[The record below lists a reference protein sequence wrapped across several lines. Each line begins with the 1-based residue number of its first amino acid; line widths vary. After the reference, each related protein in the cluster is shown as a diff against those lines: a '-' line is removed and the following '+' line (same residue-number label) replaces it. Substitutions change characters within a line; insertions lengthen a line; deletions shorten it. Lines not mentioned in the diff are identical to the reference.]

1 MMLINSVE
9 MARVTGV
16 PLSYLLTR
24 GQQIK
29 VVSQIYRKAKTLNLV
44 IPVMSRG
51 GMEETFEGATVIE
64 PIRGFYDEPIATLD
78 FASLYPSIM
87 MAHNLCY
94 STLLTQSQA
103 RELPADAYVRT
114 PTGACFIKSHVRRG
128 VLPDILDELI
138 KARAQARKD
147 LKEASDPFTKAV
159 LNGRQLALKISA
171 NSVYGFTGAT
181 VGQLPCL
188 EISSSVTAFGR
199 DMIHKTAALVEE
211 KYTIA
216 NGYQHNAK
224 VVYGDTDSVMVRF
237 GEQSVEESMRLGRE
251 AAAEVSKQ
259 FERPISLEFEKV
271 YFPYLLMNKK
281 RYAGLMWTEPN
292 KWSKMDAKGIE
303 TVRRDNCSLVKDVV
317 ETCLQKIL
325 IERSVQG
332 ALDYTKSMIADLLQN
347 KLDLSLLVIT
357 KALGKS
363 ADSSEY
369 SNKQAHVE
377 LAERMRQRDAASAPV
392 VGDRVAYVIIK
403 GAKNAPAYER
413 AEDPIYV
420 LENSIPIDTAYYLH
434 QQLENPLTRI
444 FEPVLGDC
452 KSLLAGDHTRTVKV
466 TTPTVGSLFK
476 FAKVQLRCVGCKAPL
491 KESGKK
497 SVCPDC
503 TEREPELYVKYVN
516 EVRDLE
522 TVFSKAWTQ
531 CQRCQGSLHQDV
543 LCAKYVSHLPYVS

>member
-1 MMLINSVE
+1 
-9 MARVTGV
+9 
-16 PLSYLLTR
+16 
-24 GQQIK
+24 
-29 VVSQIYRKAKTLNLV
+29 
-44 IPVMSRG
+44 
-51 GMEETFEGATVIE
+51 
-64 PIRGFYDEPIATLD
+64 
-78 FASLYPSIM
+78 

-94 STLLTQSQA
+94 STLLSQQQA
-103 RELPADAYVRT
+103 RELPAEAYVRT
-114 PTGACFIKSHVRRG
+114 PTGAFFVKSSVRRG
-128 VLPDILDELI
+128 ILPEILDELI
-138 KARAQARKD
+138 KARAQARKEQ
-147 LKEASDPFTKAV
+147 KEATDPFTKAV

-188 EISSSVTAFGR
+188 DISSSVTAFGR
-199 DMIHKTAALVEE
+199 DMIHKTASVVEAR
-211 KYTIA
+211 YTVA
-216 NGYQHNAK
+216 NGYKYNAK
-224 VVYGDTDSVMVRF
+224 VIYGDTDSVMVRF
-237 GEQSVEESMRLGRE
+237 GDPSVEESMKLGKE
-251 AAAEVSKQ
+251 AAAHVSLE

-281 RYAGLMWTEPN
+281 RYAGLMWTEPT

-325 IERSVQG
+325 VERSVQG
-332 ALDYTKSMIADLLQN
+332 ALDYTKMMISELLLN

-377 LAERMRQRDAASAPV
+377 LAERMRQRDPSSAPV

-491 KESGKK
+491 KEVGKK

-503 TEREPELYVKYVN
+503 AEREPELYVRQVQ
-516 EVRDLE
+516 EVRQLE
-522 TVFSKAWTQ
+522 GVFAQVWTQ

-543 LCAKYVSHLPYVS
+543 LCASRDCPIFYRRKKVQKELNEATATLERFSLEF